1 MKDKS
6 SKEIR
11 LSYKILD
18 YINGEGGEFT
28 DIKHVKK
35 IAKIIED
42 FDGRETVEL
51 RYSHPHSGYL
61 RGIQAK

>member
-1 MKDKS
+1 M
-6 SKEIR
+6 
-11 LSYKILD
+11 D